1 MRFLESLICVGLIG
15 AVGAVASVEGQ
26 TRTVNGPTLGFTPNV
41 SGSII
46 SPVIGIPGA
55 SLMTDH
61 LALDTAIRA
70 AIVSPKQDYALALRS
85 DDAQPVAIDLTG
97 AAPQTIVIGGARPA
111 PALIALSPAGS
122 AAATFDAESKT
133 IQVITGLPQAPQ
145 IVHEFS
151 LGADAGRAT
160 SLHISDDGSV
170 ALIKI
175 MGVDGTGLWALS
187 ASGSF
192 SRLPIDQP
200 SAAAFFAN
208 RNDAI
213 VSDSASQSAFI
224 IMDAGGA
231 ATQVP
236 LTSAIDGMQTFSS
249 ITASDDGSRVFLADA
264 NSGNIAIVDVQTRR
278 AAVVDCGCQPS
289 GFYRMNGRSIFRL
302 MDASANPISMLD
314 ASGSQPRIVLVA
326 PNSFLVSEAA
336 Q

>member
-1 MRFLESLICVGLIG
+1 MRLLESLICVGLIG
-15 AVGAVASVEGQ
+15 ALGAVTNVEGQ
-26 TRTVNGPTLGFTPNV
+26 ISPVGGPMLGFTPNV

-55 SLMTDH
+55 SLMVDH
-61 LALDTAIRA
+61 LTLDTDIRA
-70 AIVSPKQDYALALRS
+70 AVISPKQNYALALRS
-85 DDAQPVAIDLTG
+85 DDAQPVAIDLT
-97 AAPQTIVIGGARPA
+97 ASSPQTIVISGARPA
-111 PALIALSPAGS
+111 PALMALSPSGS
-122 AAATFDAESKT
+122 AAATFDAETKT

-145 IVHEFS
+145 ILHEFS

-170 ALIKI
+170 ALIKL

-200 SAAAFFAN
+200 AAATFFTN

-213 VSDSASQSAFI
+213 VSDNVAQRAFI

-231 ATQVP
+231 AAQVP
-236 LTSAIDGMQTFSS
+236 LTAAIDGMQTFSA
-249 ITASDDGSRVFLADA
+249 IAATDDGSRVFLADA
-264 NSGNIAIVDVQTRR
+264 NSGNIALVDVSTRR
-278 AAVVDCGCQPS
+278 ATLVDCGCQPS
-289 GFYRMNGRSIFRL
+289 GFYRMKGGSVFRL
-302 MDASANPISMLD
+302 MDASANPISVLD

-326 PNSFLVSEAA
+326 PNPSLVSEAA